1 MKRSVVFVFAMIGL
15 FGMTVTVESPGA
27 GSEQPNV
34 IARGEAEPASCD
46 LFFIKYKCSNCHDPF
61 GKGPQRANLT
71 PMGLEYQAKQL
82 GCIANAK
89 TVAAHAAQGP
99 THNESMTGHE
109 DRMGLVREHFVAFNC
124 QNCHDIEGNGKTPS
138 NLLSYGLDM
147 HVAGM
152 GCIQCSNAIKT
163 KAGRT
168 DLLDAPHYAKQ

>member
-1 MKRSVVFVFAMIGL
+1 MKRSVVFFFAMVGVL
-15 FGMTVTVESPGA
+15 GMTMTVGSPGA

-34 IARGEAEPASCD
+34 LMRGGGEQASCD
-46 LFFIKYKCSNCHDPF
+46 VFYIKYQCANCHDPF
-61 GKGPQRANLT
+61 GKGAQRANLT

-99 THNESMTGHE
+99 THNEPMPGHE

-124 QNCHDIEGNGKTPS
+124 QKCHDVEGNGKTPS
-138 NLLSYGLDM
+138 NLLPYGLDL
-147 HVAGM
+147 HVAAM

>member
-1 MKRSVVFVFAMIGL
+1 MKRSVVFVFALVGVL
-15 FGMTVTVESPGA
+15 GMTVTVWSLGA

-34 IARGEAEPASCD
+34 VTRGEGEPASCD
-46 LFFIKYKCSNCHDPF
+46 VFNVKYRCANCHDPF

-89 TVAAHAAQGP
+89 AVAAHAAQGP
-99 THNESMTGHE
+99 THNELLPGHE

-124 QNCHDIEGNGKTPS
+124 QKCHDVEGNGKTPS
-138 NLLSYGLDM
+138 NLLLFGLDM
-147 HVAGM
+147 HVAGK
-152 GCIQCSNAIKT
+152 GCIQCSNAIKA

-168 DLLDAPHYAKQ
+168 DLLPAPHYAKE